1 MLLKNLK
8 MPDIRLFPFQ
18 VKILSS
24 TKPIIVSICGRS
36 SGKSHAGS
44 YWALKK
50 LIECMGMGLIVGPT
64 YQQAEIPIKYLM
76 NIFES
81 VGIKY
86 TFNKQPNFAK
96 SPLPSHNNILSCLI
110 NGELKQI
117 KMASADVEDNLR
129 SGSYSWILIDE
140 CCYISEEAWN
150 IMSPTLRGQGTEF
163 TYQTLMISSPAGK
176 NWVYNSFLENESTL
190 VDVIK
195 APSWEN
201 FLQVNDEKLK
211 LWQES
216 MSKRMYQQE
225 IEGLIIDSNLN
236 AIFYAYNKDAIQ
248 PQSSVGN
255 KYIVSLD
262 QNVSPGT
269 GVIMQK
275 RDKLFHV
282 LDEIFIDD
290 GANYESYIN
299 EIIKKTPPGSI
310 IEVAGDRS
318 GNNRSVASLQTFYS
332 SIMNG
337 LKNKGYTVYDKTN
350 SSNPKVYESREE
362 INRLFEKKLIMIDP
376 KCKHLIRDFE
386 QATWKEKGI
395 FETDKAKHD
404 PHVAESL
411 VYGVWQ
417 TKQQGMIVTGMRI

>member
-1 MLLKNLK
+1 MR
-8 MPDIRLFPFQ
+8 DINLFPFQ

-44 YWALKK
+44 YWVLKK
-50 LIECMGMGLIVGPT
+50 LINTPGMGLITAPT
-64 YQQAEIPIKYLM
+64 YAQAEIPIKYLM

-81 VGIKY
+81 LGVKY

-96 SPLPSHNNILSCLI
+96 SLLPSHNNILSCLI

-140 CCYISEEAWN
+140 ACYVSEEAWH
-150 IMSPTLRGQGTEF
+150 IIAPTLRGQGTDF

-176 NWVYNSFLENESTL
+176 NWIYSSFLENPSEL
-190 VDVIK
+190 VEVIK

-201 FLQVNDEKLK
+201 FYQVNAEKLK

-236 AIFYAYNKDAIQ
+236 AIFYAYTKDSIQ
-248 PQSSVGN
+248 PQQSVSN

-262 QNVSPGT
+262 QNVSPGA
-269 GVIMQK
+269 GAIVQK
-275 RDKLFHV
+275 RDKTFHV

-299 EIIKKTPPGSI
+299 EITKKIPHGAI
-310 IEVAGDRS
+310 IDLCGDRS
-318 GNNRSVASLQTFYS
+318 GNNRSVAALQSFYS
-332 SIMNG
+332 SVISG
-337 LKNKGYTVYDKTN
+337 LKNKGFTVYDKTN
-350 SSNPKVYESREE
+350 TSNPKVYESREE
-362 INRLFEKKLIMIDP
+362 INRLFERKLIFIDP

-386 QATWKEKGI
+386 QATWKEKGV
-395 FETDKAKHD
+395 FETDKSKYD
-404 PHVAESL
+404 PHVAEAL
-411 VYGVWQ
+411 VYGIWQ
-417 TKQQGMIVTGMRI
+417 TRGVGITMSGMRI